1 MGGAMGE
8 SDKTPRRSIKRA
20 RCAIYTRKSSEEG
33 LEQAFNSLDAQ
44 REACAAFILSQKHE
58 GWTVLPA
65 LYDDGGFSGG
75 TMERPALKKLIADI
89 EAGEIDVV
97 VVYKV
102 DRLTRA
108 LSDFAKLVEVFDR
121 RGVSF
126 VSITQQ
132 FNTTTSMGRLTLNV
146 LLSFAQF
153 EREVTGERIR
163 DKIAASKK
171 KGMWMGGM
179 PPLGYDVKNRKLVV
193 NDAEACIVVEIYRRY
208 LALKSVHALREEL
221 ADCGIKSKRR
231 MRPNGAEYG
240 GRTLSRGALYLI
252 LQNRLY
258 RGEIFHKGNSYPGEH
273 PAIVDK
279 PLWDV
284 VQAVLAANRVERAT
298 GARGRHPSLLTGMV
312 FDETGERLTPAHA
325 VKKGT
330 RYRYYVSTSLV
341 TGMARN
347 RSSGRRIPAGNL
359 EGLVINRLRTFLAD
373 PGAILDAVDGDSHN
387 GSGRSQL
394 IECGRQLAEDLGG
407 LAPDTV
413 KAMLMTLL
421 CRVEIRSGRVE
432 IAISRSRLTELL
444 AGSLDLKMP
453 HQAPTSAL
461 DDLLGL
467 TVPVGLKRVGREMR
481 MLVENADDQTPAD
494 PSLLRILARAHHIQA
509 RLIQNP
515 KLTVHDIAREEQ
527 VSAAY
532 LYSLLRLP
540 WLAPDIT
547 TAIINGRKPPQ
558 LTAQTLMCLTPR
570 LPAGWAEQRKLLG
583 FR

>member
-1 MGGAMGE
+1 MRE
-8 SDKTPRRSIKRA
+8 SEKTPRRFAKKT

-44 REACAAFILSQKHE
+44 REACTAFIASQKHE
-58 GWTVLPA
+58 GWTVVPT

-75 TMERPALKKLIADI
+75 TMQRPALKRLIADI
-89 EAGEIDVV
+89 EAGQIDVI

-132 FNTTTSMGRLTLNV
+132 FNTTTMGRLTLNV

-163 DKIAASKK
+163 DKVAASKK

-193 NDAEACIVVEIYRRY
+193 NDAEARIVVEIYRRY
-208 LALKSVHALREEL
+208 LALKSVHALRDEL
-221 ADCGIKSKRR
+221 ADARIKSKRR
-231 MRPNGAEYG
+231 MRPDGGAYG
-240 GRTLSRGALYLI
+240 GQMLSRGALYLI

-258 RGEIFHKGNSYPGEH
+258 RGEIPHKGNAYPGEH

-279 PLWDV
+279 PLWDD
-284 VQAVLAANRVERAT
+284 VQAVLAGNRVERAT
-298 GARGRHPSLLTGMV
+298 GARARHPSLLTGMV
-312 FDETGERLTPAHA
+312 FDESGERLTPTYA

-330 RYRYYVSTSLV
+330 RYRYYVSTSLL
-341 TGMARN
+341 TGAGRN

-373 PGAILDAVDGDSHN
+373 PGAILDAVDSESHS
-387 GSGRSQL
+387 GSGSTQL
-394 IECGRQLAEDLGG
+394 IERSRQLAEDLGAP
-407 LAPDTV
+407 APDKV

-421 CRVEIRSGRVE
+421 YRIEIKSDRVDITL
-432 IAISRSRLTELL
+432 SRGRLTELL
-444 AGSLDLKMP
+444 AGSSDLMMQ
-453 HQAPTSAL
+453 HQAPANAT
-461 DDLLGL
+461 DDMLML

-481 MLVENADDQTPAD
+481 MLVENADDQTAAD
-494 PSLLRILARAHHIQA
+494 PSLLRIMARAHDIQA

-515 KLTVHDIAREEQ
+515 KLSVHDIAREEH

-532 LYSLLRLP
+532 LYTLLRLP

-547 TAIINGRKPPQ
+547 TAILNARKPPQ
-558 LTAQTLMCLTPR
+558 LNAQTLMRLTPR
-570 LPAGWAEQRKLLG
+570 LPADWAEQRTLLG